1 MCCTRYEGDGFHQ
14 LMRTPTLTAWLSV
27 PPPTPVVVTQVDLR
41 RRGVLGGSLKA
52 DGGGVARR
60 RGAEHGEGVARRAGE
75 RGGDRPA
82 GFSELVLPAETDRE
96 VVSFLSLPRP
106 IELPRSAPIAA
117 RCELVVCCATSRL
130 SDCAPDS
137 PNAFCVTLEI

>member
-52 DGGGVARR
+52 DGGG
-60 RGAEHGEGVARRAGE
+60 
-75 RGGDRPA
+75 DRPA
-82 GFSELVLPAETDRE
+82 GFSELVLPTETDRE
-96 VVSFLSLPRP
+96 V
-106 IELPRSAPIAA
+106 EL
-117 RCELVVCCATSRL
+117 LVVAEADRAPGIGTDRGALRVGGLLRDVEAERL
-130 SDCAPDS
+130 RARLAERILRHARDLKAAERRDV
-137 PNAFCVTLEI
+137 AEAGA

>member
-27 PPPTPVVVTQVDLR
+27 PPPTLVVVTQVDLR

-52 DGGGVARR
+52 DDGGVARR

-82 GFSELVLPAETDRE
+82 GFSELVLPTETDRE
-96 VVSFLSLPRP
+96 V
-106 IELPRSAPIAA
+106 ELLVVAEADRAPAPIVV
-117 RCELVVCCATSRL
+117 RCELVVCCATLRL